1 MNIESK
7 QINKQIKEILTKVLD
22 QNQNMRW
29 NIEDAEYFAQLIIK
43 ECMGVVDSCESDLF
57 YDDGMVPII
66 DVNNRIKKHFGV
78 E

>member
-7 QINKQIKEILTKVLD
+7 QINKQIKKILAKVLD

-29 NIEDAEYFAQLIIK
+29 NIEDAKLIIE

-66 DVNNRIKKHFGV
+66 DVNDRIKKHFGV